1 MNLVEIG
8 TRVLTSCMDVKA
20 GETVLVVTDDEKF
33 QIGQTLYQAAKELG
47 ADAMLVTM
55 SPREVSGQEPPG
67 FHRRCNESRRCGF
80 VPDEHLH
87 HPHPRQDR
95 SSKSRGAD
103 RYHAQH
109 HRGYVPSGCYDRRL

>member
-55 SPREVSGQEPPG
+55 SPV
-67 FHRRCNESRRCGF
+67 RCPVRSRR
-80 VPDEHLH
+80 L
-87 HPHPRQDR
+87 
-95 SSKSRGAD
+95 
-103 RYHAQH
+103 
-109 HRGYVPSGCYDRRL
+109 PSPLQ